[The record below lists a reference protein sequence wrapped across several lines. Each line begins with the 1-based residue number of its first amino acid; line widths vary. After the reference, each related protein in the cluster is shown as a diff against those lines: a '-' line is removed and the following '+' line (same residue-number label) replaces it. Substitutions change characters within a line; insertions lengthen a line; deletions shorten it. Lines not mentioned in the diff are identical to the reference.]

1 MGRGGMPKKTKL
13 GKTRLGECDSQDFR
27 SPGDV
32 FALDREAISCGWC
45 ACEEPDMSREARRGM
60 MRKEAERRVNIICI
74 VEEVVAC
81 PTLSL
86 SPSFPRSTHLCL

>member
-32 FALDREAISCGWC
+32 LVLDREASPAAGARVRSLTC
-45 ACEEPDMSREARRGM
+45 RERLG
-60 MRKEAERRVNIICI
+60 KG
-74 VEEVVAC
+74 
-81 PTLSL
+81 
-86 SPSFPRSTHLCL
+86 